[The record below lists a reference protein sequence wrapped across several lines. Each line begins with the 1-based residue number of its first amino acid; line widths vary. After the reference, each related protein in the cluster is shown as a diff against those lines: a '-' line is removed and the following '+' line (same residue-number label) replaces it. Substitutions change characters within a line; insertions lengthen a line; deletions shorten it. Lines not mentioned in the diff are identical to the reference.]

1 MSISPVPLK
10 SPCQVHATFTPHT
23 QQTVNRFPLPL
34 SQDTEK
40 TLVLMWLANF
50 GNDASSMVHLRSSPW
65 HIPCQPYGRLS
76 IVVHYPS
83 VSIRA
88 AQSGLQSAPACRMRW
103 VCHHLFRSYD
113 RSLSNIANIRLHS
126 VSGHTI
132 CCKDTLFIC
141 NYQIIREENNI
152 KHINS
157 DSVSI
162 RIISPKDCKR
172 HCYRLHAIRHIIK
185 NRKRRC
191 RLRIS
196 PYNQGSIRHLFFV
209 AYRPLSLPV
218 RRNVYQTC

>member
-1 MSISPVPLK
+1 MPISPVPLK

-34 SQDTEK
+34 SQDSIN
-40 TLVLMWLANF
+40 TLVLMWLAKF
-50 GNDASSMVHLRSSPW
+50 ANDASSMVHLRSSPW

-126 VSGHTI
+126 VSGHTYR
-132 CCKDTLFIC
+132 CKYITFFLYFSPIGQFFANILFWEH
-141 NYQIIREENNI
+141 QENHRKSFI
-152 KHINS
+152 FIFS
-157 DSVSI
+157 TPVT
-162 RIISPKDCKR
+162 
-172 HCYRLHAIRHIIK
+172 
-185 NRKRRC
+185 NRKN
-191 RLRIS
+191 IW
-196 PYNQGSIRHLFFV
+196 
-209 AYRPLSLPV
+209 
-218 RRNVYQTC
+218 

>member
-34 SQDTEK
+34 SQDSIN
-40 TLVLMWLANF
+40 TLVLMWLAKF
-50 GNDASSMVHLRSSPW
+50 ANDASSMVHLRSSPW

-132 CCKDTLFIC
+132 FCKDNKILEITRWFRLKIVTL
-141 NYQIIREENNI
+141 
-152 KHINS
+152 H
-157 DSVSI
+157 
-162 RIISPKDCKR
+162 PTKR
-172 HCYRLHAIRHIIK
+172 NQRH
-185 NRKRRC
+185 
-191 RLRIS
+191 
-196 PYNQGSIRHLFFV
+196 YEH
-209 AYRPLSLPV
+209 
-218 RRNVYQTC
+218 

>member
-1 MSISPVPLK
+1 MPISPVPLK

-34 SQDTEK
+34 SQDSIN
-40 TLVLMWLANF
+40 TLVLMWLAKF
-50 GNDASSMVHLRSSPW
+50 ANDASSMVHLRSSPW

-132 CCKDTLFIC
+132 FCKDNKILEITRWFRLKIVTLHPTKRKQRH
-141 NYQIIREENNI
+141 YEHEEY
-152 KHINS
+152 
-157 DSVSI
+157 
-162 RIISPKDCKR
+162 PF
-172 HCYRLHAIRHIIK
+172 
-185 NRKRRC
+185 
-191 RLRIS
+191 
-196 PYNQGSIRHLFFV
+196 GLF
-209 AYRPLSLPV
+209 
-218 RRNVYQTC
+218 

>member
-1 MSISPVPLK
+1 MPISPVPLK

-34 SQDTEK
+34 SQDSIN
-40 TLVLMWLANF
+40 TLVLMWLAKF
-50 GNDASSMVHLRSSPW
+50 ANDASSMVHLRSSPW

-126 VSGHTI
+126 VSGHTLAT
-132 CCKDTLFIC
+132 KLHLL
-141 NYQIIREENNI
+141 YQITKYVFGRLLNGYQPELVNGYQPEYA
-152 KHINS
+152 S
-157 DSVSI
+157 LFTFF
-162 RIISPKDCKR
+162 
-172 HCYRLHAIRHIIK
+172 YR
-185 NRKRRC
+185 
-191 RLRIS
+191 
-196 PYNQGSIRHLFFV
+196 
-209 AYRPLSLPV
+209 
-218 RRNVYQTC
+218 